1 MRSLLGLVVL
11 CLAFVGFSG
20 STAFAGDPAIICK
33 SDSTGACKGRQY
45 CCYKGMDSS
54 AGDKYC
60 KNLGCK
66 RGGTGS
72 CPTAANV
79 TSCGTRDKASEL
91 DLPWCIDPAIA
102 EYDDGTLVNP

>member
-1 MRSLLGLVVL
+1 MRRLLNSFVLSLG
-11 CLAFVGFSG
+11 FVAFSG
-20 STAFAGDPAIICK
+20 ASAMAGDPAIICK

-45 CCYKGMDSS
+45 CCYAGMSSS

-60 KNLGCK
+60 KDLGCK

-79 TSCGTRDKASEL
+79 TSCGTRNKASEL
-91 DLPWCIDPAIA
+91 DLPWCIDPAVA
-102 EYDDGTLVNP
+102 QYDDGTPVME